1 MQFRFLL
8 MATIVLTSWCLV
20 RSSEMSVCMEIL
32 CKSQMFLVSP
42 NLSEE
47 LKISP
52 PLLITVGDSPR
63 YTLVHWE
70 CSALMGLKREDV
82 AWKLTVFQVYTVL
95 EIHIMDSSSFLW
107 KVSPF
112 FLLFWDSSCLEE
124 RGRQKNILGTR
135 AWFRREKARSG
146 TMVQMASQK
155 PVSPPFSY

>member
-1 MQFRFLL
+1 MKSTKSNHLSEMQFRFLL

-107 KVSPF
+107 NVS
-112 FLLFWDSSCLEE
+112 FLLAFLRFLLLGRKGETEKHIGDQGLIQE
-124 RGRQKNILGTR
+124 REG
-135 AWFRREKARSG
+135 
-146 TMVQMASQK
+146 
-155 PVSPPFSY
+155 